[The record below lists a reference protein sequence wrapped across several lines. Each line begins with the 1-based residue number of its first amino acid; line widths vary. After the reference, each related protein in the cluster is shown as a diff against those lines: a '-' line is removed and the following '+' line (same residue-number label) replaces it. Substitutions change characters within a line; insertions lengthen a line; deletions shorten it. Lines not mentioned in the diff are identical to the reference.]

1 MTATQ
6 TTVLR
11 CDTTVTRC
19 TETVAALPRETDH
32 ELRRRA
38 MRENGWRYSAP
49 SGAAPADFCRW
60 HA

>member
-1 MTATQ
+1 MTATT

-11 CDTTVTRC
+11 CDGVNCR
-19 TETVAALPRETDH
+19 EQIIARPRETDH

-38 MRENGWRYSAP
+38 MREQGWRFALPRGRQRDY
-49 SGAAPADFCRW
+49 CRW

>member
-11 CDTTVTRC
+11 CDVASGGCSETVTAR
-19 TETVAALPRETDH
+19 PRETDY

-38 MRENGWRYSAP
+38 MRENGWRYSVTRGRE
-49 SGAAPADFCRW
+49 SDLCRW